1 MHKMNLDIKYEMPD
15 DCECAKNQ
23 SKPPPECPMVITY
36 PRTTEYYEPKSTAY
50 IYDCNYKYH

>member
-1 MHKMNLDIKYEMPD
+1 MNLDIKYEMPD